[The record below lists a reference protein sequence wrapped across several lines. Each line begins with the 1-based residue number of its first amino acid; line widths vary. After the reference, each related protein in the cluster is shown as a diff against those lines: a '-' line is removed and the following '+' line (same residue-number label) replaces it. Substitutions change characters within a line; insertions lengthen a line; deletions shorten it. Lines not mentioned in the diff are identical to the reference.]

1 MMKDLTKRTHVV
13 IPSGVVSAIDAQVGK
28 RRRSWF
34 IVQAAERELRR
45 LEQERAVKAAAGAWR
60 LEDHP
65 EHRRGSVAWV
75 RNLRAGGERR
85 LGRANRKAR

>member
-1 MMKDLTKRTHVV
+1 MAKTLTKRTHVV
-13 IPSGVVSAIDAQVGK
+13 IPSKVVAAIDSQVGK

-45 LEQERAVKAAAGAWR
+45 LQQVKAVKAAAGAWR

-65 EHRRGSVAWV
+65 EHHRGVTAWV
-75 RNLRAGGERR
+75 RKLRVGGEPRF
-85 LGRANRKAR
+85 GRTTHTAR

>member
-1 MMKDLTKRTHVV
+1 MAKIITKRTHVV
-13 IPSGVVSAIDAQVGK
+13 IPSKVVAAIDSQVGK

-45 LEQERAVKAAAGAWR
+45 LEQMKAVRAAAGAWR

-65 EHRRGSVAWV
+65 EHRRGVTAWV
-75 RNLRAGGERR
+75 RKLRVEGERR
-85 LGRANRKAR
+85 LGRTTHKAP

>member
-13 IPSGVVSAIDAQVGK
+13 IPSRVVSAIDAQVGK

-45 LEQERAVKAAAGAWR
+45 LEQARAVKAAAGAWR
-60 LEDHP
+60 PEDHP
-65 EHRRGSVAWV
+65 EHRKGAVAWV
-75 RNLRAGGERR
+75 RSLRAGGERR
-85 LGRANRKAR
+85 LGRATREAR

>member
-13 IPSGVVSAIDAQVGK
+13 IPSKVVSAIDAQVGK

-45 LEQERAVKAAAGAWR
+45 LEQAKAVKAAAGAWQ

-65 EHRRGSVAWV
+65 EHRKGAAAWV
-75 RNLRAGGERR
+75 RKLRVGGESR
-85 LGRANRKAR
+85 LGRTTYQTR

>member
-1 MMKDLTKRTHVV
+1 MTEALTKRTHVV
-13 IPSGVVSAIDAQVGK
+13 IPSKVVSAIDAQVGK

-45 LEQERAVKAAAGAWR
+45 LEQAKAVKAAAGAWR

-65 EHRRGSVAWV
+65 EHRRGVTAWV
-75 RNLRAGGERR
+75 RKLRAGGERR
-85 LGRANRKAR
+85 LGHAPHKPR